1 MACVET
7 VVVVVAELLSEQ
19 LAVLLA
25 YYHAASVSH
34 KLCHGLLTVQLSG
47 VLQSLVVV
55 AETAYSHA
63 MHSAHVLDG
72 YVEVAN
78 QIAREVV
85 TGYIEQQTVLV
96 DRVGS
101 VNRHVYERSV
111 ALSRQLSGC
120 YRVAVG
126 KHGGTSLPH
135 IVDVEL
141 AAIQLAAFAHALD
154 NHSGERSHTTL
165 GILLHHG
172 AHVFNASCGIAIV
185 QLGQSAYEDK
195 LVAVGTEG
203 ETAARKF
210 HASLH
215 FVVASSLES
224 VVCSGVERVFDVY
237 AEACILHI
245 IGVGQQH
252 SQFVVRIV
260 ALQQTDIR
268 VGCGLVA
275 LSHIEQKEVIIG
287 IGDAFG
293 RFVLAYETQQTALG
307 EREIVELVL
316 EYYAR
321 IVECVHNQTVAFCLL
336 LVGEWYLRQ
345 VVFALVRVGN
355 SAVGQS
361 RRNRI
366 GNKLCSVSHSLIV
379 VIAHSYNGLVGAP
392 PVVYVLA
399 LAPEFPESSLALTH
413 SHRVVEV
420 PLRLV
425 AFHGG

>member
-1 MACVET
+1 
-7 VVVVVAELLSEQ
+7 
-19 LAVLLA
+19 
-25 YYHAASVSH
+25 
-34 KLCHGLLTVQLSG
+34 
-47 VLQSLVVV
+47 
-55 AETAYSHA
+55 
-63 MHSAHVLDG
+63 MHSAYVLDSN
-72 YVEVAN
+72 VEVAN
-78 QIAREVV
+78 QIAREVI

-101 VNRHVYERSV
+101 VDRHVDERSV

-120 YRVAVG
+120 NRVAVG

-141 AAIQLAAFAHALD
+141 AAIQLAAFAHALYY
-154 NHSGERSHTTL
+154 HSSERSHTAL

-172 AHVFNASCGIAIV
+172 THIFKTSCGIAVV
-185 QLGQSAYEDK
+185 QLGQSADEDE
-195 LVAVGTEG
+195 LVAVGSEG
-203 ETAARKF
+203 ETAGRKL
-210 HASLH
+210 HTSLH
-215 FVVASSLES
+215 LIVASSLES
-224 VVCSGVERVFDVY
+224 VVCSGIERVFDVY

-252 SQFVVRIV
+252 GQFIVRIV

-321 IVECVHNQTVAFCLL
+321 IVECVHYQTVAFSLL
-336 LVGEWYLRQ
+336 FVGEGNLRH
-345 VVFALVRVGN
+345 VVFALMRVGN
-355 SAVGQS
+355 NAVGQS

-366 GNKLCSVSHSLIV
+366 GNKLCSISHSLIV
-379 VIAHSYNGLVGAP
+379 VIAHSHNRLVGAS
-392 PVVYVLA
+392 PVVYILA
-399 LAPEFPESSLALTH
+399 LAPQLLESGLALTH
-413 SHRVVEV
+413 SHRIVEV